1 MRKFFAALV
10 LALAT
15 ISQAQLL
22 DKVAIVVNESV
33 VLQSEIE
40 QRVAQVA
47 QQTGQTINAAI
58 RQQIVDQI
66 VLEKLQLEQATRQG
80 ISVDQRTIER
90 ALTNFAQQQGLS
102 LTALIERM
110 GDEFSLLRQQVV
122 NELTIQQLQRQ
133 IISREVTVGEREI
146 DEFLASQAGLSATN
160 VQYRLL
166 YARFDNQAQA
176 DTVASQLAAGRPL
189 QDLVE
194 APRDLGWRSVAD
206 LPSIFRDNVPGLS
219 QGEATPVVASGDAW
233 HLAVVQDIN
242 DGSTIIEYQ
251 VRHILVASQGRS
263 AESARAIINEIAQR
277 LANGER
283 MAALSEFSDDGG
295 SAANGGLLPWSAAE
309 GWVPE
314 FAEVIAELEV
324 GERSAPFESRFGWHI
339 AQLEDTRVSTNGE
352 EVKRAQVRQQ
362 LGEAKTQRALE
373 QWLLDLRSQAFI
385 EVK

>member
-1 MRKFFAALV
+1 MRKLIAVFAM
-10 LALAT
+10 ALAT
-15 ISQAQLL
+15 LSQAQLL
-22 DKVAIVVNESV
+22 DRVAVVVNESV
-33 VLQSEIE
+33 ILQSEIE
-40 QRVAQVA
+40 QRATQVR
-47 QQTGQTINAAI
+47 QQTGQAI
-58 RQQIVDQI
+58 TPQVEQQIIDQI
-66 VLEKLQLEQATRQG
+66 VLEKLQLEQAARQG
-80 ISVDQRTIER
+80 ISVDQRTLER

-110 GDEFSLLRQQVV
+110 GDDFALLREQVV

-166 YARFDNQAQA
+166 YARFTEQSEANA
-176 DTVASQLAAGRPL
+176 VAEQLAQGATL
-189 QDLVE
+189 ADLVPE
-194 APRDLGWRSVAD
+194 PRDLGWRAVED
-206 LPSIFRDNVPGLS
+206 LPSIFRDNVPGLR
-219 QGEATPVVASGDAW
+219 QGQATPVIESGDAW
-233 HLAVVQDIN
+233 HLAVVSDID
-242 DGSTIIEYQ
+242 DGSTVIEYQ
-251 VRHILVASQGRS
+251 VRHLLVGTQGRNTE
-263 AESARAIINEIAQR
+263 AARAIINDLAQR
-277 LANGER
+277 MQNGES
-283 MAALSEFSDDGG
+283 MASLAQFSEDGG
-295 SAANGGLLPWSAAE
+295 SAQNGGLLPWSAAE

-314 FAEVIAELEV
+314 FGEVISELEV
-324 GERSAPFESRFGWHI
+324 GERSQPFESRFGWHI